1 MAIKVA
7 RPATGFGVSTYV
19 GEIVKGMALT
29 MGHMA
34 RNMISGGRRMITVS
48 YPEQKRTMPRGYRG
62 KHRLTLR
69 DDGQVKCV
77 ACQMCATNCPANCI
91 KIVAGEHP
99 DPTIEKFPISFS
111 IDLLECVYCGLCVD
125 ACPCD
130 AIRMDSG
137 EYAIIGTTREE
148 FVIQKEALMA
158 VQPQYEDER
167 HPLTPKEKK

>member
-1 MAIKVA
+1 MTIKVA
-7 RPATGFGVSTYV
+7 RPKPSLGVNAYV
-19 GEIVKGMALT
+19 GEIVKGLALT
-29 MGHMA
+29 MKHMVG
-34 RNMISGGRRMITVS
+34 NVLTGGSRMITVS
-48 YPEQKRTMPRGYRG
+48 YPEMKRTMPRGYRG

-77 ACQMCATNCPANCI
+77 ACQMCATNCPAHCI
-91 KIVAGEHP
+91 HIVAGEHP
-99 DPTIEKFPISFS
+99 DPTIEKYPVSFD
-111 IDLLECVYCGLCVD
+111 IDLLECVFCGLCVE

-148 FVIQKEALMA
+148 FVIHKDQLMA

-167 HPLTPKEKK
+167 TPKTPKEKP